1 MFGTPAQVTDRL
13 RSAIAVGLRRG
24 LHGYIWLLKI
34 LLPISLATALLD
46 YCGWV
51 QKLDFILQPLMQW
64 LSLPASAALPILI
77 GVLTGVYGC
86 IAAMAVLPL
95 TVAQMT
101 IIAVFVLIA
110 HNLPQEGMIQA
121 RSGIHF
127 LKSTLVRLAAAVVT
141 CTAVAWCLQPEAG
154 EAALSSIGGL
164 ELPSFSIFLKN
175 WSLGMLSLCLKIFF
189 ILSGIMMLIEL
200 MRAFRLMDML
210 VGLLAPVLKLMGL
223 QRQVGVLWLTGI
235 LLGLSY
241 GGAVIVQQAR
251 ELQLRRE
258 EIEKLQL
265 SIGINHSMI
274 EDPLVFLPLGLNPI
288 WMLVPRLLA
297 AISVV
302 YVADGWFRLK
312 RMFHKKQAPVA

>member
-1 MFGTPAQVTDRL
+1 MFGTMAQGPGRIQ
-13 RSAIAVGLRRG
+13 SAIAAGLDRG
-24 LHGYIWLLKI
+24 VHGYIWLLKI

-46 YCGWV
+46 YCGWI
-51 QKLDFILQPLMQW
+51 QKLDFILQPIMKW

-95 TVAQMT
+95 TVTQMT

-127 LKSTLVRLAAAVVT
+127 IKSTLVRLAAAAVT
-141 CTAVAWCLQPEAG
+141 CTALAWCLQPEAG
-154 EAALSSIGGL
+154 GAVLSSIGTR
-164 ELPSFSIFLKN
+164 ELPSFFVFLQN
-175 WSLGMLSLCLKIFF
+175 WALGMLWLCLKIFF
-189 ILSGIMMLIEL
+189 ILFGIMILIEL
-200 MRAFRLMDML
+200 MRAFHLMDVL
-210 VGLLAPVLKLMGL
+210 VGVLAPVLRLMGL
-223 QRQVGVLWLTGI
+223 ERQAGLLWLTGVM
-235 LLGLSY
+235 LGLSY

-251 ELQLRRE
+251 ELQLTRE

-288 WMLVPRLLA
+288 WMWVPRLLA

-302 YVADGWFRLK
+302 YIADGWFRLR